1 MYKIFRTT
9 WATWTTFA
17 DIYFSDFSSFTFIVP
32 VGKVVTGEEELHS
45 IKIDGFLNLENIYLE
60 QCLSIK
66 NNGR

>member
-1 MYKIFRTT
+1 MWT
-9 WATWTTFA
+9 TWTTFA

-32 VGKVVTGEEELHS
+32 VGKVVTDEEELHS
-45 IKIDGFLNLENIYLE
+45 IKIDGFLNLENIYLK